1 MDLTLLGHACVRLD
15 KDGSRLVIDPGAFS
29 ATEALEGADAVLITH
44 EHVDHVVPD
53 ELRAALVGRPDLAVW
68 APEGVAAA
76 IVGDDDSLADRVHAA
91 APGDHVDVAGFAV
104 DVVGGTHAVI
114 HPDVPQAA
122 NVGYLVDG
130 VLLHPGD
137 SFTLPDAEVDVLL
150 VPVAGPWMKVAEA
163 IDYVRAA
170 AARRAV
176 PIHDAIYT
184 DGGKG
189 LVDRLLG
196 PQGPGTGGTE
206 YVRPQPGETVTVG

>member
-15 KDGSRLVIDPGAFS
+15 KDGSRLVIDPGVFS
-29 ATEALEGADAVLITH
+29 ASDALEGADAVLVTH

-53 ELRAALVGRPDLAVW
+53 QLGQALVGHPDLQVW
-68 APEGVAAA
+68 APEGVVAA
-76 IVGDDDSLADRVHAA
+76 IVAHDDAVAGRVHAVT
-91 APGDHVDVAGFAV
+91 PGEHLDVAGFGV

-114 HPDVPQAA
+114 HPDVPRAA
-122 NVGYLVDG
+122 NVGYLVDE
-130 VLLHPGD
+130 VVLHPGD
-137 SFTLPDAEVDVLL
+137 SFTVPEREVEVVL

-163 IDYVRAA
+163 IDYLRAA
-170 AARRAV
+170 PARRAV
-176 PIHDAIYT
+176 PIHDGIYT

-206 YVRPQPGETVTVG
+206 YARVQPGETIRVG